1 MVSVGMTNTGSQSTV
16 VENPSVERFG
26 PGEEVQNPAGTGVG
40 VDYPVPFSVGESETW
55 QRDTQ
60 SQNEWIPGFGKM
72 DPLTRRDALNLY
84 LKTPK
89 VTYEGILMD
98 AYQQQQQQMQSLH
111 EAQRKAA
118 EAEAIERAMRMS
130 AEQKRQFASQGN
142 QPRRF

>member
-1 MVSVGMTNTGSQSTV
+1 
-16 VENPSVERFG
+16 
-26 PGEEVQNPAGTGVG
+26 
-40 VDYPVPFSVGESETW
+40 
-55 QRDTQ
+55 
-60 SQNEWIPGFGKM
+60 
-72 DPLTRRDALNLY
+72 LNLY

>member
-72 DPLTRRDALNLY
+72 VSKTTNFLERRSNFVCLY
-84 LKTPK
+84 YCRIP
-89 VTYEGILMD
+89 
-98 AYQQQQQQMQSLH
+98 
-111 EAQRKAA
+111 
-118 EAEAIERAMRMS
+118 
-130 AEQKRQFASQGN
+130 
-142 QPRRF
+142 